1 MISFIASGGRRSL
14 PDERAR
20 EGVCCRHLWG
30 APPDDQQ
37 RARRVEQQDEDACAH
52 PLLHRVEQL
61 RGELV
66 DKRRGEALGEAGDD
80 QAEQQPGL

>member
-1 MISFIASGGRRSL
+1 LAEI
-14 PDERAR
+14 D
-20 EGVCCRHLWG
+20 
-30 APPDDQQ
+30 
-37 RARRVEQQDEDACAH
+37 
-52 PLLHRVEQL
+52 RVEQL